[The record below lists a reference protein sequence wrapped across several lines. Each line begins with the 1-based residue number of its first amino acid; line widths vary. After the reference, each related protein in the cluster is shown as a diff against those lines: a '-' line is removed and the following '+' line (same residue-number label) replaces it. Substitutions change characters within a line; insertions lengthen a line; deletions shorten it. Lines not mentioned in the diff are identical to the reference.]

1 MNWANLSN
9 NDYKLETLYCEKR
22 SAGFYS
28 CLKMFHVK
36 HFYKS
41 GSMLRCAGS
50 HWQIYFTCTHIHL
63 FVMKLKESNKK

>member
-36 HFYKS
+36 Q
-41 GSMLRCAGS
+41 L
-50 HWQIYFTCTHIHL
+50 
-63 FVMKLKESNKK
+63 